1 MSIINSDGFFK
12 SDKLKPG
19 DASDGDS
26 YKVRRRQS
34 GGCRDYLSDEQNANI
49 DSLVRDRLNPV
60 CGYRRN
66 AGCQLLPASLFA
78 LSCGGGIVLCTRTIG
93 CNRLKLYS
101 APPTRNQ

>member
-26 YKVRRRQS
+26 HEVRLGESRGYRN
-34 GGCRDYLSDEQNANI
+34 YFSDEQNAYI
-49 DSLVRDRLNPV
+49 DSLVRDRLDPV

-66 AGCQLLPASLFA
+66 AGCQLLPASLIA
-78 LSCGGGIVLCTRTIG
+78 LSCSGGIVLCTRTIG